1 MFCCRHQII
10 ESIPPSL
17 DDMRSSFSF
26 SVSADN
32 CKLGLPRNESMLISQ
47 TKTLSSQKQ
56 PSSFEQLELE
66 RDAVLALAD
75 LLWNERGR
83 RRQREEID
91 GECIGTKRLKRQLV
105 DCVARL

>member
-1 MFCCRHQII
+1 
-10 ESIPPSL
+10 
-17 DDMRSSFSF
+17 
-26 SVSADN
+26 
-32 CKLGLPRNESMLISQ
+32 MLISQ

-75 LLWNERGR
+75 LHWNERGR

-91 GECIGTKRLKRQLV
+91 GEYIGTKRLKRQLV
-105 DCVARL
+105 DCVVRL